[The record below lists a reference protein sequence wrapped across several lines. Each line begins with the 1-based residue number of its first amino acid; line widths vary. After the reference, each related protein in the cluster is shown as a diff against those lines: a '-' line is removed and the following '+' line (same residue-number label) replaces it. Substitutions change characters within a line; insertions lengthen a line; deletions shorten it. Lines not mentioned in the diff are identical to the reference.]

1 MFKEIKKESVVDTI
15 VKQMSDAIISGQL
28 KPGDKIP
35 TENELM
41 TTLGVGRNSVRE
53 AVKMLSAIGVL
64 EIRRGDGT
72 YIKDKVD
79 ISKVDILF
87 YSIILEKSSKEQVLE
102 ARQSIEEL
110 ILQLIVNKVSQE
122 EIEMLSTMQQD
133 LSKALSDHN
142 HTLAANLDLK
152 FHCALADLTKNPII
166 SRMAKSIMEL
176 FHFSIKKT
184 IESQHVL
191 DFIHNNHHDNMIDIL
206 KTKDTTR
213 IKDVIKDSLH
223 VWKNNI

>member
-79 ISKVDILF
+79 FSKVDILF

-133 LSKALSDHN
+133 LSKALSDQN
-142 HTLAANLDLK
+142 HMLAADLDLK

-184 IESQHVL
+184 IESQQVL

-213 IKDVIKDSLH
+213 IKSVIMDSLH